1 MKRRKTKKVKMVR
14 ILGETVRKG
23 GVRYRYLLAE
33 RRHFLRRQRD
43 PESSYYGVPISELLK
58 SNRRRTKRCWEGYS
72 PVKGMRPY
80 SKGSCRKVR
89 RNPVS
94 GPAMRILG
102 YRDGKQFLTDDK
114 NVYTRVTHTSK
125 GKIYDLGN
133 ISWYSTIAGFPAS
146 IRAYGALTTRG
157 LRRNAMNR
165 IPTQQEYE
173 MRELAMFRKQMEEVE
188 RLPLAERKENAR
200 EWFNDLM
207 NDQKLIAERVGWLLN
222 GSYGKGSFDSA
233 CRVLASPRMNQV
245 AWCAITIANLE
256 WRCPAKMAIAS
267 WKKLPVETRYI
278 VNEAIRR
285 EIADA
290 KAEGY
295 CG

>member
-1 MKRRKTKKVKMVR
+1 M
-14 ILGETVRKG
+14 
-23 GVRYRYLLAE
+23 
-33 RRHFLRRQRD
+33 D
-43 PESSYYGVPISELLK
+43 S
-58 SNRRRTKRCWEGYS
+58 
-72 PVKGMRPY
+72 
-80 SKGSCRKVR
+80 
-89 RNPVS
+89 
-94 GPAMRILG
+94 
-102 YRDGKQFLTDDK
+102 
-114 NVYTRVTHTSK
+114 
-125 GKIYDLGN
+125 
-133 ISWYSTIAGFPAS
+133 
-146 IRAYGALTTRG
+146 
-157 LRRNAMNR
+157 
-165 IPTQQEYE
+165 YE

-188 RLPLAERKENAR
+188 RLPLAERKENAM

-290 KAEGY
+290 KAEGI
-295 CG
+295 CGEIKKNGGKTYEYYINNDERGEFGADVRDPKNKTVFEIKGGEIFMDGFMKDKHDLPGLEDYLKSLKILKTADRLVGATEYRG

>member
-1 MKRRKTKKVKMVR
+1 MSS
-14 ILGETVRKG
+14 IPS
-23 GVRYRYLLAE
+23 
-33 RRHFLRRQRD
+33 QRD
-43 PESSYYGVPISELLK
+43 
-58 SNRRRTKRCWEGYS
+58 
-72 PVKGMRPY
+72 
-80 SKGSCRKVR
+80 
-89 RNPVS
+89 
-94 GPAMRILG
+94 
-102 YRDGKQFLTDDK
+102 
-114 NVYTRVTHTSK
+114 
-125 GKIYDLGN
+125 
-133 ISWYSTIAGFPAS
+133 
-146 IRAYGALTTRG
+146 
-157 LRRNAMNR
+157 
-165 IPTQQEYE
+165 YE
-173 MRELAMFRKQMEEVE
+173 MRELMAFRKQMEEVE
-188 RLPLAERKENAR
+188 KLPLAERKENAM

-290 KAEGY
+290 KAEGL

>member
-1 MKRRKTKKVKMVR
+1 MLDLSRQSHISVHHILSPKLKLILLEKEIFSHIKGTRKFMSP
-14 ILGETVRKG
+14 IPS
-23 GVRYRYLLAE
+23 
-33 RRHFLRRQRD
+33 QRD
-43 PESSYYGVPISELLK
+43 
-58 SNRRRTKRCWEGYS
+58 
-72 PVKGMRPY
+72 
-80 SKGSCRKVR
+80 
-89 RNPVS
+89 
-94 GPAMRILG
+94 
-102 YRDGKQFLTDDK
+102 
-114 NVYTRVTHTSK
+114 
-125 GKIYDLGN
+125 
-133 ISWYSTIAGFPAS
+133 
-146 IRAYGALTTRG
+146 
-157 LRRNAMNR
+157 
-165 IPTQQEYE
+165 YE
-173 MRELAMFRKQMEEVE
+173 MRELSMFRKQMEQVE

-200 EWFNDLM
+200 EWLNDLM

-256 WRCPAKMAIAS
+256 WRCPAKMAIES
-267 WKKLPVETRYI
+267 WKKLPVETRYQ

>member
-1 MKRRKTKKVKMVR
+1 M
-14 ILGETVRKG
+14 
-23 GVRYRYLLAE
+23 
-33 RRHFLRRQRD
+33 D
-43 PESSYYGVPISELLK
+43 S
-58 SNRRRTKRCWEGYS
+58 
-72 PVKGMRPY
+72 
-80 SKGSCRKVR
+80 
-89 RNPVS
+89 
-94 GPAMRILG
+94 
-102 YRDGKQFLTDDK
+102 
-114 NVYTRVTHTSK
+114 
-125 GKIYDLGN
+125 
-133 ISWYSTIAGFPAS
+133 
-146 IRAYGALTTRG
+146 
-157 LRRNAMNR
+157 
-165 IPTQQEYE
+165 YE

-188 RLPLAERKENAR
+188 KLPLAERKENAR

-256 WRCPAKMAIAS
+256 WRCPAKMAIES
-267 WKKLPVETRYI
+267 WKKLPVETRYL

-295 CG
+295 CGEIKNNGGKTYEYYINLDERGEFEADVRDPNGKTVAEVREGIFEDGFMRNKNDISGLEDYLKSMKIIKPSDRLVKAN

>member
-1 MKRRKTKKVKMVR
+1 M
-14 ILGETVRKG
+14 
-23 GVRYRYLLAE
+23 
-33 RRHFLRRQRD
+33 D
-43 PESSYYGVPISELLK
+43 
-58 SNRRRTKRCWEGYS
+58 
-72 PVKGMRPY
+72 
-80 SKGSCRKVR
+80 SC
-89 RNPVS
+89 
-94 GPAMRILG
+94 
-102 YRDGKQFLTDDK
+102 
-114 NVYTRVTHTSK
+114 
-125 GKIYDLGN
+125 
-133 ISWYSTIAGFPAS
+133 
-146 IRAYGALTTRG
+146 
-157 LRRNAMNR
+157 
-165 IPTQQEYE
+165 E
-173 MRELAMFRKQMEEVE
+173 MRELTAFRKQMEEVE

-267 WKKLPVETRYI
+267 WKKLPVETRYQ

-295 CG
+295 CGEIKKNPRYSYDHTTGEGQRRLMYESAGLPYISSRIDRSKSGDYGADPIGNGMFRMVPSGDIVSSSEKTKRLKNR